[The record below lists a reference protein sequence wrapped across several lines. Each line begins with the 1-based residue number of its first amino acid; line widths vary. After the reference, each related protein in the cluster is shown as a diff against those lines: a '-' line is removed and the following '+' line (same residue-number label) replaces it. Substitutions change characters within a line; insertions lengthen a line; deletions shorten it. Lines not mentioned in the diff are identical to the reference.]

1 MVSLIRWSINAY
13 LKQLKEESQVDHVI
27 AVYGVLSDLRLWE
40 NLSGGKPLKKV
51 ITVFEETDE

>member
-1 MVSLIRWSINAY
+1 MLTYNN
-13 LKQLKEESQVDHVI
+13 LKDKVKLAKLYPVI
-27 AVYGVLSDLRLWE
+27 AVYRVLSDLRPWE

>member
-1 MVSLIRWSINAY
+1 MLTYSN
-13 LKQLKEESQVDHVI
+13 LKGQSQIGHVI
-27 AVYGVLSDLRLWE
+27 AVYRVLSDLRLWE